1 MNNFTLFFMYDVVW
15 VTLLALAYAAYAISS
30 KPKGDLAVRLT
41 IGFAFAYY
49 LVFYLLSFATSVA
62 TAKGL
67 FLLALFPVPALWFA
81 LAPYRK
87 SRRTKVI
94 AWALAT
100 AYCAFYGLI
109 VLLHSQ
115 SNM

>member
-15 VTLLALAYAAYAISS
+15 VTLLALVYAAYAISS

-67 FLLALFPVPALWFA
+67 FLLALLFIGDTEAELCPCV
-81 LAPYRK
+81 
-87 SRRTKVI
+87 
-94 AWALAT
+94 
-100 AYCAFYGLI
+100 GLRVFI
-109 VLLHSQ
+109 VANL
-115 SNM
+115 